1 MGKVTGYTAYD
12 QSDSNAGLKDLF
24 YIVKNTGSYASPI
37 YDGDP
42 AVSGRKITVE
52 QFLDEQLVPRTI
64 QVEFSA
70 AEVKNMASTPVEVIP
85 APGINKIV
93 GVVDVWATHKFGSIG
108 FNGVGGTV
116 EVITNGGSLP
126 LFITTGNV
134 MNQPSTTSRKMYHVE
149 GDDSE
154 VLSNAAIM
162 ARTPNNSTTGDG
174 TLIITITY
182 FIFDIS

>member
-134 MNQPSTTSRKMYHVE
+134 MNQPSTTSRFSQCAVPINSATALPF
-149 GDDSE
+149 GCRQVSSVATTAD
-154 VLSNAAIM
+154 
-162 ARTPNNSTTGDG
+162 RTTHHCPTP
-174 TLIITITY
+174 
-182 FIFDIS
+182 